1 MASDGQSLR
10 EEICD
15 VTTTL
20 HKDDAKLMLANAVP
34 KPVKAHVQRLRHLDV
49 DAVVGEAYGYLV
61 IAEYW
66 CRRLGVA
73 HVMKDLPLVGGDAS
87 GGKDTGVFGL
97 SHKGTDNGDA
107 SAVGGYWM
115 VERGVVV
122 SVAEEM
128 VTAGDA
134 SGIGAG
140 EEGRVRE

>member
-10 EEICD
+10 EEIGD

-34 KPVKAHVQRLRHLDV
+34 KPVKAHVQRLRHLYV
-49 DAVVGEAYGYLV
+49 DAVVGKADGDLI

-73 HVMKDLPLVGGDAS
+73 HIMKDLPLVGGDAS
-87 GGKDTGVFGL
+87 GGKDSGVFCL

-107 SAVGGYWM
+107 SAVRGYWM

>member
-1 MASDGQSLR
+1 MTSDGQSLR

-20 HKDDAKLMLANAVP
+20 NKDDAKLMLANAVP

-49 DAVVGEAYGYLV
+49 DAVVGKADGDLV

-73 HVMKDLPLVGGDAS
+73 HIVKNLPLVGGDAG
-87 GGKDTGVFGL
+87 GGKDSGVFGFG
-97 SHKGTDNGDA
+97 HEGTDNGDA

-140 EEGRVRE
+140 EEGRVRV